1 MISIPTRF
9 AALLAT
15 ITSFASVAN
24 AQFTVFT
31 DQAAWE
37 SAVRGIGLKPAIE
50 TFDGL
55 SAFDLQPSTGLLPVN
70 DDFGI
75 QVTGVDSGDADDA
88 FIDAGQFHGEIFPL
102 TEHASYDHVFN
113 RPVRAFGQF
122 FDGAASGLGIKIS
135 TPDGDIAIKDFYS
148 GFEDGFLGFVSDNAY
163 DRVSIIGGDI
173 DPLGTSVGEIYEAL
187 DVSYS
192 RAGLLQGKSVRF
204 QLVVNQGGV
213 DEFFS
218 ETVDRVVNDEVEFDN
233 ISELQFFEPDGE
245 SNLRAVNLSF
255 DVTSDDS
262 IVFDFSKGGSGQ
274 FSTRDFNGYVFS
286 DAAENLPPIIGV
298 SIDPSSTFGLSP
310 DDILFTEDE
319 IRIDVS
325 GLSRTPST
333 TAVLHLEFGLEQT
346 LLGDFNS
353 DGMVNLADY
362 TVWRDNLG
370 GNDSTLGGNGDNT
383 DGLNVVNVADYQA
396 WKSNF
401 GQGTSAA
408 IIQGNTATVPEP
420 GALALLSVVLGGSCW
435 TMRRRGVRRRRCG
448 LFPTSRTS

>member
-1 MISIPTRF
+1 MVSTPKRL

-31 DQAAWE
+31 NQAAWE

-55 SAFDLQPSTGLLPVN
+55 SVFDLQPSTGLLPVN
-70 DDFGI
+70 NDFGI
-75 QVTGVDSGDADDA
+75 QVTGVDSDDADDA

-148 GFEDGFLGFVSDNAY
+148 GFEDGFLGFVSENAY

-173 DPLGTSVGEIYEAL
+173 DPLSTSIGEIYEAL

-192 RAGLLQGKSVRF
+192 RAGLLPGKSVRF
-204 QLVVNQGGV
+204 QLVVNQNGV

-218 ETVDRVVNDEVEFDN
+218 ETVDKVVGDQVEFAD
-233 ISELQFFEPDGE
+233 IEDLQYFQPDGPT
-245 SNLRAVNLSF
+245 NLRAVNLSF
-255 DVTSDDS
+255 DVTSNDS

-286 DAAENLPPIIGV
+286 DAADNLPPIIGV
-298 SIDPSSTFGLSP
+298 SIDPSSTFGLTP

-353 DGMVNLADY
+353 DGVVDLADY
-362 TVWRDNLG
+362 TVWRNNLG
-370 GNDSTLGGNGDNT
+370 GSDLTLGGNGDNT
-383 DGLNVVNVADYQA
+383 DGLNLVNVADYQA

-401 GQGTSAA
+401 GQGTSPSIAQASAA
-408 IIQGNTATVPEP
+408 AVPEP
-420 GALALLSVVLGGSCW
+420 GSLALLSVVLAGSCL
-435 TMRRRGVRRRRCG
+435 TMRRRGLRVQRPVSLR
-448 LFPTSRTS
+448 